1 MRDWF
6 ESLQQRERTLVL
18 AMAAVLA
25 IAIVY
30 FALYQPLQQRL
41 AQAQK
46 SLDREVKLLQWVE
59 TNGTKLAR
67 LGGSSYGGSQSN
79 SNGSLDRIVN
89 NTARQYGLTINR
101 LQPQNSKLNVTLDKA
116 NFSSTLQ
123 WLELLQ
129 QQHGITIDS
138 VDFRAEST
146 PGLVRD
152 RVLLVR

>member
-1 MRDWF
+1 MKDWF

-18 AMAAVLA
+18 TMAGVLA
-25 IAIVY
+25 IAVVY
-30 FALYQPLQQRL
+30 FMIYQPLDQRL
-41 AQAQK
+41 VKAQK

-59 TNGTKLAR
+59 TNGTRLAKLS
-67 LGGSSYGGSQSN
+67 GSSKSSQ

-89 NTARQYGLTINR
+89 NTAREFGLTINR

-123 WLELLQ
+123 WIELLQ

-138 VDFRAEST
+138 VDFRSEST
-146 PGLVRD
+146 PGLVRA